1 MRKTLEKDNYLSI
14 NIIKLPG
21 KEDRSKS
28 LSTRDIFINKK
39 NVPNKITKV
48 ESINIKKSKE
58 HKTDKEIEEEINRRV
73 KITII
78 EKEKMEREKKKKEE
92 EKEMNIRKER
102 ERKEK
107 ERKEKL
113 EKERKEREEKI
124 KKQRE
129 ERYLKQKEER
139 NKREELIR
147 LEREKQRKLREEQMK
162 IEKEKKEKEK
172 NISEFN
178 HKEIEQTTVTKRI
191 NTRNVTKYTRT
202 SNINN
207 IDDSNKTN
215 IRTVKLNEEKKINMS
230 DYILKKDCQ
239 KNLEEMKSKL
249 EKEYQR
255 KIEFEKNKIIVEKK
269 RYEEKI
275 QIINKKEIEIK
286 NQLDKEIKKNLQK
299 ELEKQEK
306 MIKQKELDEKDKKL
320 KQMKINKVVQYNLI
334 SKKNIVNNNNIN
346 DNKNIIKNKEKDK
359 QKAIKILKKFILS
372 KGNYLIKLKKYFVD
386 WRVKSKNLGIVE
398 KAKLIQKY
406 CRGIIKKSILKRVKQ
421 NWIKLS
427 KKIFYKKRI
436 KILKLLPNLNKKKRK
451 IYELIRI
458 TKLNKIFSRRRFIHY
473 IILLWYIYSRNT
485 HQKKSSLK
493 FLYENLL
500 RTYMTLAND
509 IFGNNQIENPSVQD
523 AMYEVLISN
532 KFISLHQDDV
542 PLAKKH
548 YEEMRKKKLLERK
561 NRINSYKYEYEQKSV
576 KNIYFSKTEEN
587 EQSFDDKKNEELLNK
602 YRQYKS
608 MNRDLIIQRKN
619 RYINSVDKDNNDKRQ
634 NQIKNIYNKTEINKV
649 YSKPVEIKNYEIKE
663 QKIIPRN
670 NNLVNAK
677 TYQKEISPQNN
688 NKIIS
693 SHSYKK
699 TEINKFSKENNKSN
713 EKNVPS
719 KNTNFVTSYYTNKNE
734 DKNKYINKE
743 RKAIYEKKEKK

>member
-1 MRKTLEKDNYLSI
+1 M
-14 NIIKLPG
+14 LP
-21 KEDRSKS
+21 
-28 LSTRDIFINKK
+28 
-39 NVPNKITKV
+39 
-48 ESINIKKSKE
+48 
-58 HKTDKEIEEEINRRV
+58 
-73 KITII
+73 
-78 EKEKMEREKKKKEE
+78 KKK
-92 EKEMNIRKER
+92 
-102 ERKEK
+102 
-107 ERKEKL
+107 
-113 EKERKEREEKI
+113 
-124 KKQRE
+124 
-129 ERYLKQKEER
+129 
-139 NKREELIR
+139 
-147 LEREKQRKLREEQMK
+147 
-162 IEKEKKEKEK
+162 
-172 NISEFN
+172 
-178 HKEIEQTTVTKRI
+178 
-191 NTRNVTKYTRT
+191 
-202 SNINN
+202 
-207 IDDSNKTN
+207 
-215 IRTVKLNEEKKINMS
+215 
-230 DYILKKDCQ
+230 
-239 KNLEEMKSKL
+239 
-249 EKEYQR
+249 
-255 KIEFEKNKIIVEKK
+255 
-269 RYEEKI
+269 
-275 QIINKKEIEIK
+275 
-286 NQLDKEIKKNLQK
+286 
-299 ELEKQEK
+299 
-306 MIKQKELDEKDKKL
+306 
-320 KQMKINKVVQYNLI
+320 
-334 SKKNIVNNNNIN
+334 
-346 DNKNIIKNKEKDK
+346 
-359 QKAIKILKKFILS
+359 
-372 KGNYLIKLKKYFVD
+372 
-386 WRVKSKNLGIVE
+386 
-398 KAKLIQKY
+398 
-406 CRGIIKKSILKRVKQ
+406 
-421 NWIKLS
+421 
-427 KKIFYKKRI
+427 
-436 KILKLLPNLNKKKRK
+436 KKKRK

-523 AMYEVLISN
+523 AMYEVLTSN

-670 NNLVNAK
+670 NNLVNVK

-699 TEINKFSKENNKSN
+699 NEINKFSKENNKSN